1 MRRKPIEL
9 AAVATAA
16 VPGLTP
22 TAVSSAPDDPADFDA
37 ALLLDSE
44 GKRWRVRSPRHAEA
58 SARLETEFLVL
69 RAFAPGIRAELPF
82 LMPTVAGTVR
92 QGQLSTFVYSHLA
105 GATRSL
111 DDLSSGSPAL
121 AREIGAALAAIHDLP
136 RSIVSNA
143 DLPSYTPNE
152 FRQRRLN
159 ELDQA
164 ATTGKIP
171 PLLLRRWEHAME
183 DVSLWRFNPCVVHG
197 DLHEDNLLVDGD
209 RVTAVTGWTDLRIGD
224 PADDMAWLVA
234 SNEQDFV
241 NAVLDHYTTSRRD
254 VPDVHLLRRA
264 ALSAEFA
271 LAQYL
276 VKGMAAGNE
285 DMIDEAESMLAALAD
300 DVAEHGGQP
309 ISVEPLPRPVG
320 TPESGAEEAS
330 SGTNAPT
337 TASAA
342 SVASGAPGAPGTPAS
357 GTAPA
362 VSKVTLLPM
371 EPVPGAAQAAPAAP
385 EISAVP
391 AVHVTPIPREAE
403 DDAPTAAAEPA
414 ADTNPAAAA
423 GADAAADADAVA
435 VSGGKADEDSRS
447 TTGTSDAE
455 KQSDGGQTA
464 SPNNTDGGDAAAPD
478 GAAHNDS
485 VHNGTKTGDASTAN
499 APESVVTQA
508 DAPDSDAAGPDAGVA
523 GEDDTDAAVPA
534 PGDTSTQSIAVVQ
547 PDSAGEPAPGD
558 NTSTAAITVVD
569 ATSR

>member
-111 DDLSSGSPAL
+111 DDLSSGSPAV

-241 NAVLDHYTTSRRD
+241 NAVLDHYTSSRRD
-254 VPDVHLLRRA
+254 VPDAHLLRRA

-276 VKGMAAGNE
+276 VKGMAAGNQ
-285 DMIDEAESMLAALAD
+285 DMIDEAESMLATLAD

-309 ISVEPLPRPVG
+309 ISVEPLPQPVAA
-320 TPESGAEEAS
+320 PEPGAEQA
-330 SGTNAPT
+330 NAGADAGPDAATPT
-337 TASAA
+337 ATPAVPA
-342 SVASGAPGAPGTPAS
+342 VPGALSAPVD

-371 EPVPGAAQAAPAAP
+371 EPVPDAAPVRMP
-385 EISAVP
+385 PPKSVPCPLCTSRPSPGRRRLTHRRLSRSPVAVIR
-391 AVHVTPIPREAE
+391 HV
-403 DDAPTAAAEPA
+403 
-414 ADTNPAAAA
+414 ADTV
-423 GADAAADADAVA
+423 ADADKIA
-435 VSGGKADEDSRS
+435 
-447 TTGTSDAE
+447 DAE
-455 KQSDGGQTA
+455 RGCRI
-464 SPNNTDGGDAAAPD
+464 
-478 GAAHNDS
+478 H
-485 VHNGTKTGDASTAN
+485 
-499 APESVVTQA
+499 
-508 DAPDSDAAGPDAGVA
+508 
-523 GEDDTDAAVPA
+523 
-534 PGDTSTQSIAVVQ
+534 
-547 PDSAGEPAPGD
+547 
-558 NTSTAAITVVD
+558 
-569 ATSR
+569 R

>member
-241 NAVLDHYTTSRRD
+241 NAVLDHYTSSRRD

-309 ISVEPLPRPVG
+309 ISVEPLPRPVAA
-320 TPESGAEEAS
+320 PESGAEEAS
-330 SGTNAPT
+330 SGTDAPT
-337 TASAA
+337 TATAA
-342 SVASGAPGAPGTPAS
+342 SATARQPRPLRPAERR
-357 GTAPA
+357 
-362 VSKVTLLPM
+362 LPSARSRCCPWSRY
-371 EPVPGAAQAAPAAP
+371 PVPLRLHLPLRRSVPCPLSMSRPSPARRRM
-385 EISAVP
+385 
-391 AVHVTPIPREAE
+391 TPRRPPRSPRRHEHSRRQ
-403 DDAPTAAAEPA
+403 T
-414 ADTNPAAAA
+414 
-423 GADAAADADAVA
+423 DAAADAA
-435 VSGGKADEDSRS
+435 SGGNADEDSRS
-447 TTGTSDAE
+447 APARQTPRAE
-455 KQSDGGQTA
+455 RRRATA

-478 GAAHNDS
+478 GAAPATQPTARSPATPPRRMPRSLYHAA
-485 VHNGTKTGDASTAN
+485 DA
-499 APESVVTQA
+499 A
-508 DAPDSDAAGPDAGVA
+508 DAPDSDAGVA
-523 GEDDTDAAVPA
+523 GEDD
-534 PGDTSTQSIAVVQ
+534 
-547 PDSAGEPAPGD
+547 
-558 NTSTAAITVVD
+558 
-569 ATSR
+569 

>member
-111 DDLSSGSPAL
+111 DELSNGSPAL

-197 DLHEDNLLVDGD
+197 DLHEDNLLVEGE

-241 NAVLDHYTTSRRD
+241 NAVLDHYTSSRRD
-254 VPDVHLLRRA
+254 APDAHLLRRA

-276 VKGMAAGNE
+276 VKGMAAGNQE
-285 DMIDEAESMLAALAD
+285 MIDEAESMLATLAE

-309 ISVEPLPRPVG
+309 ISVEPLPQPVAAPEPG
-320 TPESGAEEAS
+320 TEQAIADAGAHVD
-330 SGTNAPT
+330 APT
-337 TASAA
+337 VPAA
-342 SVASGAPGAPGTPAS
+342 PAPAAN

-371 EPVPGAAQAAPAAP
+371 EPVTGSAPADDATAG
-385 EISAVP
+385 ISARP
-391 AVHVTPIPREAE
+391 AVHVTPIPRETGADE
-403 DDAPTAAAEPA
+403 PAAVPQPVADTAAAAEAGDQASAEPGA
-414 ADTNPAAAA
+414 GKAA
-423 GADAAADADAVA
+423 GASADITAIPGAAKSSEPSSADAAL
-435 VSGGKADEDSRS
+435 
-447 TTGTSDAE
+447 
-455 KQSDGGQTA
+455 DGAPQ
-464 SPNNTDGGDAAAPD
+464 AAAPD
-478 GAAHNDS
+478 PDS
-485 VHNGTKTGDASTAN
+485 GKVSEAG
-499 APESVVTQA
+499 
-508 DAPDSDAAGPDAGVA
+508 DSDAG
-523 GEDDTDAAVPA
+523 AAVPA
-534 PGDTSTQSIAVVQ
+534 GTDTSTQSIAVVQ
-547 PDSAGEPAPGD
+547 PGSGD

-569 ATSR
+569 SASR